1 MNLFQLIRRFSPYLL
16 AVRHRALLALALALL
31 EPLVAV
37 SLVWVAKSIT
47 DTVFVDRQIGLLPL
61 FAGVFLGLSAIKVA
75 LEYATTRLEAGV
87 LETILRALRTSLYR
101 HLLRLSP
108 GSLGRRG
115 TGDLLAHLSDDVE
128 RAEYLVFS
136 GMIAAVADVAA
147 ILFFVV
153 SLLILSWK
161 LTLCALLAVPL
172 LILASSR
179 LSPRIRRAG
188 RIARHRASA
197 WMSLAEERLGAS
209 TVIHSF
215 GAQDAEVDA
224 FAKRLDVARQAELR
238 AVSAQASLS
247 AVIEAAIAIG
257 GILVFSLGAYEIL
270 YGDVT
275 LGTLVAF
282 VGSIGSLYDP
292 ASGLAKAYGRFQRA
306 AAAAQRL
313 VDLLDTPSLV
323 VDRSSARPLPQVRGE
338 LEFRGVRFAYPQG
351 REVIRGVSLTV
362 EPGETVALVGPSGS
376 GKSTLA
382 QLALRLYDPSAGA
395 VLLDGHDL
403 RDLTVE
409 SVRRSVG
416 IVFQEPF
423 IFQGTIA
430 DNIRYGRRN
439 APDELVQAMGRA
451 AHADGFVRARPG
463 GYAAQT
469 GPRGGWLSTGQRQR
483 IALARAFVRNAPI
496 LILDE
501 ATASVD
507 SETEELIQD
516 AVERFAGRRTI
527 LLVAHRLSSVR
538 RADRVIVL
546 DRGLVVETGT
556 PAVLL
561 QGQSRCR
568 DLFAAQLVGEEALA

>member
-1 MNLFQLIRRFSPYLL
+1 VNLPQLIRRFSPHLL
-16 AVRHRALLALALALL
+16 AVRHRALAALGLALL

-37 SLVWVAKSIT
+37 SLIWVAKSIT

-61 FAGVFLGLSAIKVA
+61 FAGVFLALSAVKVA

-87 LETILRALRTSLYR
+87 LETILRALRTDLYS

-128 RAEYLVFS
+128 RAEYLVFT
-136 GMIAAVADVAA
+136 GVIATAADAAAV
-147 ILFFVV
+147 LFFVV
-153 SLLILSWK
+153 SLLLLSWK

-172 LILASSR
+172 LIVASAR

-209 TVIHSF
+209 LVIHSF
-215 GAQDAEVDA
+215 GAQDAEVAA
-224 FAKRLDVARQAELR
+224 FARRLDTARRAELK

-247 AVIEAAIAIG
+247 AAIEASIAVG
-257 GILVFSLGAYEIL
+257 GVLVFSLGAYEIL

-292 ASGLAKAYGRFQRA
+292 ASGLAKAWGRFQRA

-313 VDLLDTPSLV
+313 VDLFDTPSLV
-323 VDRSSARPLPQVRGE
+323 ADRPGARSLPRVRGE
-338 LEFRGVRFAYPQG
+338 LAFRQVRFAYPRG
-351 REVIRGVSLTV
+351 PEVIKGVSLAV
-362 EPGETVALVGPSGS
+362 EPCETVALVGPSGS

-382 QLALRLYDPSAGA
+382 QLALRLYDPSAGT
-395 VLLDGHDL
+395 VLLDGQDL

-409 SVRRSVG
+409 TVRRSVG
-416 IVFQEPF
+416 MVFQEPF
-423 IFQGTIA
+423 IFQGTVA
-430 DNIRYGRRN
+430 DNIRYGRAD
-439 APDELVQAMGRA
+439 APDEIVEAMGRA

-469 GPRGGWLSTGQRQR
+469 GPGGSWLSTGQRQR
-483 IALARAFVRNAPI
+483 LALARAFVRDAPV

-516 AVERFAGRRTI
+516 AVERFAGRRTV

-546 DRGLVVETGT
+546 DRGEVVETGT
-556 PAVLL
+556 PAALL
-561 QGQSRCR
+561 GSRSRCR
-568 DLFAAQLVGEEALA
+568 DLFAAQLIGEGALA

>member
-1 MNLFQLIRRFSPYLL
+1 MNLFQLIRRFSPYLV
-16 AVRHRALLALALALL
+16 AVRGRALLALALALL

-37 SLVWVAKSIT
+37 ALVWVAKSIT

-61 FAGVFLGLSAIKVA
+61 FAGVFLALSAAKVA
-75 LEYATTRLEAGV
+75 LEYATTRAEAGI
-87 LETILRALRTSLYR
+87 LETILRALRTDLYR
-101 HLLRLSP
+101 HILRLSP

-128 RAEYLVFS
+128 RAEYLVFT

-147 ILFFVV
+147 VLFFVV
-153 SLLILSWK
+153 SLFLLSWK

-172 LILASSR
+172 LIVASTR

-188 RIARHRASA
+188 RIARHRQSA
-197 WMSLAEERLGAS
+197 WMSLAEERLGARA
-209 TVIHSF
+209 VIHSF
-215 GAQDAEVDA
+215 GAEEAEVDA

-238 AVSAQASLS
+238 AVSVQALLS
-247 AVIEAAIAIG
+247 AVIEGAIAVG
-257 GILVFSLGAYEIL
+257 GVLIFSLGAYEIL

-313 VDLLDTPSLV
+313 VDLFDTPSLV
-323 VDRSSARPLPQVRGE
+323 VDRPSARPLAQVRGE
-338 LEFRGVRFAYPQG
+338 LAFRNLRFAYPQG
-351 REVIRGVSLTV
+351 SEVIGGVSLAV

-403 RDLTVE
+403 RDLTIE

-430 DNIRYGRRN
+430 DNIRYGRTG

-451 AHADGFVRARPG
+451 AHADAFVRDRPG

-483 IALARAFVRNAPI
+483 VALARAFVRNSAV

-538 RADRVIVL
+538 RADRVVVL
-546 DRGLVVETGT
+546 DRGRVVETGT
-556 PAVLL
+556 PAALL
-561 QGQSRCR
+561 GRQSRCR
-568 DLFAAQLVGEEALA
+568 DLFAAQLVGEEVPA